1 MIDASS
7 SCAPIG
13 CEPVELT
20 LDLARRDAEL
30 RGITLARALAAR
42 AAAFDDS
49 HALTAFWDGDIE
61 LEIEWNGSW
70 RPALEVA
77 RATSSSW
84 ALLTA
89 MNPLAEPLSDEA
101 NAARNQLMEA
111 ELGSPLRSVGRARD
125 GSWQEEGFAVPFDRR
140 AIDAAQDY
148 GQAAIYL
155 VTPGSVRTVF
165 LVGADPVEL
174 DQLVADVAS

>member
-1 MIDASS
+1 MIDASRS
-7 SCAPIG
+7 RPPIG
-13 CEPVELT
+13 REPVELT

-30 RGITLARALAAR
+30 RGATLSQALAAR

-49 HALTAFWDGDIE
+49 HVLTAIWDGDVE
-61 LEIEWNGSW
+61 LEIEWDGSW

-77 RATSSSW
+77 RSTGSSW

-101 NAARNQLMEA
+101 NVARNRLMEA
-111 ELGSPLRSVGRARD
+111 ELDSPLRSIGRARD

-140 AIDAAQDY
+140 AIDAAQAFA
-148 GQAAIYL
+148 QAAIYL
-155 VTPGSVRTVF
+155 VAPGSVRTVF

-174 DQLVADVAS
+174 DRLVADVAS

>member
-1 MIDASS
+1 MTDASIS
-7 SCAPIG
+7 RAPIG
-13 CEPVELT
+13 REPLELT

-30 RGITLARALAAR
+30 RGITLDRALAAR

-61 LEIEWNGSW
+61 LEIEWDGSW

-77 RATSSSW
+77 RVTGSSW

-89 MNPLAEPLSDEA
+89 MNPLAQPLPDQA
-101 NAARNQLMEA
+101 NVARNRLMEV

-125 GSWQEEGFAVPFDRR
+125 GSWQEEGFAVPFGRR
-140 AIDAAQDY
+140 AIDAAQAFA
-148 GQAAIYL
+148 QAAIY
-155 VTPGSVRTVF
+155 VVAPGSVRTVF

-174 DQLVADVAS
+174 DRLVADAPS